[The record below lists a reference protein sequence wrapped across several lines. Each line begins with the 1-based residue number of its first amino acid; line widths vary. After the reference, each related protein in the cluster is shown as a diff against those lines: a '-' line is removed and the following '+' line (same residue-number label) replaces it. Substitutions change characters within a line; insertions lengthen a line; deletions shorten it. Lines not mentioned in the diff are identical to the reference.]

1 MTTLASEHTADH
13 GADRAHGSLPNRA
26 RYAFRFWRRGRP
38 FWGSLFVMLG
48 GLEIIWIP
56 YSPIG
61 VVLHEGIAGIG
72 GMFIGALMIMFGVS
86 SMFAPAYRVFAGI
99 ASILLSLVA
108 LPATNFG
115 GFLLGTL
122 CGLFGGAFVV
132 AWAPRAG
139 LVADTWLQRRAKRKH
154 GAVEP
159 EVAFM
164 DYPEAA
170 QAATAEP
177 AQFAADEAGAPDPA
191 LTETSVEGFSAH
203 EIAAAE
209 LAAAATAPEPAP
221 AATAEIPRNET
232 SQADTHQTEFPQ
244 TTTDPED

>member
-13 GADRAHGSLPNRA
+13 ADHAHGSLPSRS

-170 QAATAEP
+170 QSAPADP
-177 AQFAADEAGAPDPA
+177 AQFTADGAGAPDTAP
-191 LTETSVEGFSAH
+191 TPTSVDGFSAH

-209 LAAAATAPEPAP
+209 YAAAATVPEPAP
-221 AATAEIPRNET
+221 AATAEAP
-232 SQADTHQTEFPQ
+232 QTDFTQNEFPQ
-244 TTTDPED
+244 STTDPED